1 VVERVTRRKSV
12 PTAEGQVLINNQF
25 QERLNQI
32 IKFINSLS
40 NSIRKDSYINTEIPF
55 NLQNQIRIAKEE
67 IINVKYAIQWAK
79 LNVIEVEWAELL
91 VAANSSRN

>member
-1 VVERVTRRKSV
+1 
-12 PTAEGQVLINNQF
+12 
-25 QERLNQI
+25 
-32 IKFINSLS
+32 
-40 NSIRKDSYINTEIPF
+40 
-55 NLQNQIRIAKEE
+55 LQNQIRIAKEE